1 MPSVDRSRCFN
12 PRAHVGRD
20 PPAPTL
26 LMACGSFNPRAHVGR
41 DLLLPLS
48 ISLLMFQST
57 RPRGTRPSVAFNA
70 VFFFCFNPRAHV
82 GRDLYVVRIKSR
94 HGVSIHAPTWDATR
108 SPSRDFVSPFVS
120 IHAPT
125 WDATHAQCSQAKRQ
139 EFQSTRPRGTRLILM
154 PVLYVFICFNPR
166 AHVGRDQKSCKK
178 NVGTG
183 VSIHAPTWDAT

>member
-1 MPSVDRSRCFN
+1 M
-12 PRAHVGRD
+12 
-20 PPAPTL
+20 
-26 LMACGSFNPRAHVGR
+26 GR

-125 WDATHAQCSQAKRQ
+125 WDATDINACSVRVHL
-139 EFQSTRPRGTRLILM
+139 FQSTRPRGTR
-154 PVLYVFICFNPR
+154 PKVLQEKRWNWSFNPR
-166 AHVGRDQKSCKK
+166 AHVGRDLMILHELPNMLFQTTRPR
-178 NVGTG
+178 GTRHTAVQG
-183 VSIHAPTWDAT
+183 SHRW